1 MGSELEYDFAMR
13 RLIPA
18 SVAAFALSFLFC
30 VSLAEAQ
37 VRGVPTSVTS
47 IGFGGHFGQA
57 PGIAPSVTA
66 LGPLGYSGQKPF
78 NCCFSNQFPN
88 HSNAPLFLHH
98 HRRAPLFPLAGDV
111 YAVPY
116 PVYMVDPAADDSAE
130 ENDYPSGPTIFD
142 RRASGESSGAAEAAY
157 SGRRRTEPATDPTS
171 ESQPA
176 ADQTADTAAV
186 SEQPRTVLIF
196 KDGHQLEVQNYAIV
210 GRMLYDLTPGHRAK
224 IALADLDLTATA
236 KQNDDRGIDFQ
247 LPVGPETN

>member
-30 VSLAEAQ
+30 VGLAEAQ

-47 IGFGGHFGQA
+47 IGFGSHFGQA
-57 PGIAPSVTA
+57 PGIPPSVTS

-78 NCCFSNQFPN
+78 TCCFSNQFPN
-88 HSNAPLFLHH
+88 YSNAPLFLHR

-116 PVYMVDPAADDSAE
+116 AVYAVDPAADDTAE

-142 RRASGESSGAAEAAY
+142 RRASGQSSAAAEAAY
-157 SGRRRTEPATDPTS
+157 SERRRAERAIDPTAES
-171 ESQPA
+171 EPGVVA
-176 ADQTADTAAV
+176 ADAAAV
-186 SEQPRTVLIF
+186 PDQPRTVLVF

-210 GRMLYDLTPGHRAK
+210 GSMLYDLTPGHRAK
-224 IALADLDLTATA
+224 IALADLDLTATT

-247 LPVGPETN
+247 LPVDPEAN

>member
-1 MGSELEYDFAMR
+1 MRSKLEYDFVMR

-18 SVAAFALSFLFC
+18 SVAGFVLSFLFL
-30 VSLAEAQ
+30 VGLAGAQ

-47 IGFGGHFGQA
+47 IGFGSHFGQA
-57 PGIAPSVTA
+57 PGIAPSVTS
-66 LGPLGYSGQKPF
+66 LGPLGYSGQKVF
-78 NCCFSNQFPN
+78 HCCFSNQFPN
-88 HSNAPLFLHH
+88 HSNAPLFP
-98 HRRAPLFPLAGDV
+98 HRHRHDPLFPLAGDV

-116 PVYMVDPAADDSAE
+116 AVPYPVYMDPAADDSAQ

-142 RRASGESSGAAEAAY
+142 RRAAGQSSLGAEAAY
-157 SGRRRTEPATDPTS
+157 SERRRAESPVDPIS

-176 ADQTADTAAV
+176 VVATADAAAV
-186 SEQPRTVLIF
+186 PEQPRTVLVF

-210 GRMLYDLTPGHRAK
+210 GSMLYDLTPGHRAK

-247 LPVGPETN
+247 LP

>member
-1 MGSELEYDFAMR
+1 MGSELEYHFRMR

-18 SVAAFALSFLFC
+18 SVAAFALVVLFC
-30 VSLAEAQ
+30 AGLAEAQ

-57 PGIAPSVTA
+57 PGIAPSVTS
-66 LGPLGYSGQKPF
+66 LGPLGYSGQTPF
-78 NCCFSNQFPN
+78 NCCFSNQFPS
-88 HSNAPLFLHH
+88 HSNASLFSHR

-116 PVYMVDPAADDSAE
+116 AVYGVDPAVDDSADQ
-130 ENDYPSGPTIFD
+130 NDYPSGPTIFD
-142 RRASGESSGAAEAAY
+142 RRASGESSVAAEAAY
-157 SGRRRTEPATDPTS
+157 SAHGRAASPIDPGS
-171 ESQPA
+171 ESQSAMADPA
-176 ADQTADTAAV
+176 AV
-186 SEQPRTVLIF
+186 PEQPRTVLVF

-224 IALADLDLTATA
+224 IALADLDVTATA

-247 LPVGPETN
+247 LPLGPETN

>member
-1 MGSELEYDFAMR
+1 MR

-18 SVAAFALSFLFC
+18 SVAAFALSVLFC
-30 VSLAEAQ
+30 AGLAEAQ

-88 HSNAPLFLHH
+88 HSNAPLFLHR

-111 YAVPY
+111 YAMPY
-116 PVYMVDPAADDSAE
+116 PVYGVDPAADDSAD

-142 RRASGESSGAAEAAY
+142 RRAAGESSVSAEAAY
-157 SGRRRTEPATDPTS
+157 SEQRRAQSAIDPTS
-171 ESQPA
+171 QSEPA
-176 ADQTADTAAV
+176 MADGTGV
-186 SEQPRTVLIF
+186 PEQPRTVLVF

-247 LPVGPETN
+247 LPLGPETN